1 MVEKFHAELEMMKEH
16 ALEMGSLSRTML
28 RMSIRALGSEDLE
41 LAAWVMKRRE
51 ELRAWDESVE
61 EEALRLMALYQ
72 PMANDLR
79 TIAATLKMITY
90 LTRIGIYGKD
100 IAVVVDRSAG
110 MSPVPGL
117 FRIPRMT
124 EIVCGM
130 VDSGLEAYA
139 KESIAPIEDIGSR
152 DDEVD
157 GLFLSALNGGIATM
171 TADPERIPVCTN
183 YILVARY
190 LERCGDHACKIAE
203 KVHYMVTGERID
215 IQ

>member
-28 RMSIRALGSEDLE
+28 QMSIRALRNEDLE
-41 LAAWVMKRRE
+41 LAAWVMNRRE
-51 ELRAWDESVE
+51 NLRAWDESVE

-72 PMANDLR
+72 PMAQDLR

-110 MSPVPGL
+110 MTPVSGL
-117 FRIPRMT
+117 FHIPRMT

-130 VDSGLEAYA
+130 VDSGLEAFA
-139 KESIAPIEDIGSR
+139 KENPSPIGDMGRR

-157 GLFLSALNGGIATM
+157 ELFLSTLNEGIAVM
-171 TADPERIPVCTN
+171 TRDPEKIAICTN

-203 KVHYMVTGERID
+203 KVHYMITGERID

>member
-16 ALEMGSLSRTML
+16 ALEMGSLSRAML
-28 RMSIRALGSEDLE
+28 QMSIRALGEGDLE

-61 EEALRLMALYQ
+61 DEALRLMALYQ
-72 PMANDLR
+72 PMAKDLR
-79 TIAATLKMITY
+79 AIAATLKIITY

-110 MSPVPGL
+110 MRPVPGL
-117 FRIPRMT
+117 FHIPRMT

-130 VDSGLEAYA
+130 VDSGLDAYA
-139 KESIAPIEDIGSR
+139 KESISPIRDIASR
-152 DDEVD
+152 DDMVD
-157 GLFLSALNGGIATM
+157 GLFLSALNEGIAAM
-171 TADPERIPVCTN
+171 TADPARIPICTN